1 MRELHSFQGKV
12 HTMHLNLRRL
22 DLNLLLVFDSLYRN
36 RSVTAAAEELAMSPS
51 ACSHALSRLRQ
62 ALSDELFVRYGSA
75 MQPTAQA
82 EQLAGAVSEALRLL
96 SSGLG
101 ASGPFN
107 PATSN
112 QTFTFAASD
121 VTSLAVLP
129 GLIARLEQLAPH
141 LQLRVISSS
150 HRDSLD
156 DLAMGRAQFVLG
168 FADEYSAS
176 YEGVEALEGFTDD
189 YVVVASSAHAS
200 IGSAL
205 SLDQYLSARHVVVMP
220 WTDAGSVIDAAL
232 ARQGLTRHVA
242 VQVPSFAVVPLLL
255 DGSELLLTLPRRVA
269 AQLFHGSHFAV
280 HDTPFA
286 SPRYTLKALFH
297 ARYAS
302 TPGHRWIRE
311 QLRLLLNEPDST
323 SQ

>member
-1 MRELHSFQGKV
+1 
-12 HTMHLNLRRL
+12 MHMSLRKI
-22 DLNLLLVFDSLYRN
+22 DLNLLLVFDALYRN
-36 RSVTAAAEELAMSPS
+36 RSVTIAADELAMSPS

-62 ALSDELFVRYGSA
+62 ALSDELFVRYDSA

-107 PATSN
+107 PATSK

-121 VTSLAVLP
+121 VTSLAILP
-129 GLIARLEQLAPH
+129 GLIARLESLAPR

-156 DLAMGRAQFVLG
+156 DLATGRAQFVLG
-168 FADEYSAS
+168 FADEYSGS
-176 YEGVEALEGFTDD
+176 YEGIEALEGFTDD
-189 YVVVASSAHAS
+189 YVVVASSAYTVVS
-200 IGSAL
+200 SAL
-205 SLDQYLSARHVVVMP
+205 SFDQYLSARHIAVMP

-242 VQVPSFAVVPLLL
+242 VQVPSLAVVPLLL
-255 DGSELLLTLPRRVA
+255 GSSALLLTLPRRVA
-269 AQLFHGSHFAV
+269 AQLFHDPRFVV
-280 HDTPFA
+280 HETPFS
-286 SPRYTLKALFH
+286 SPHYTLKALFH
-297 ARYAS
+297 ARYAG
-302 TPGHRWIRE
+302 TPGHRWIRD
-311 QLRLLLNEPDST
+311 QLRLLLNDPDCPSH
-323 SQ
+323 